1 MLDVHGQNPSS
12 AREKRSPRANGTL
25 LNGWIRQ
32 QVDMPYVRVKSRLRG
47 NNLHLLLEG
56 SPCPSGA
63 VVLPKLRQ
71 ALSVTVLADQLP
83 PESPPVYRVIVYG
96 RLPQCSTPEWTESFV
111 PHAVDRPVL
120 EAAPLETTRSPEQTR
135 PRSLSELA
143 SSASQECNIE
153 ATGVSML
160 HAARQ
165 GQPEAIARHLSDVFG
180 SLGIAVRIR
189 QGSPKPSQP
198 AASSSTL
205 HPLLAPP
212 QTRQRLF
219 IVCESAYSPDP
230 LLVAEPI
237 AQRLRALE
245 LKGFQ
250 DAVIFGQVT
259 GETKPEWLLRVDLT
273 PHNDILKAW
282 ARWGDVQSITRLL
295 NRILLPYQVETSAL
309 LKDATLHLT
318 CRGMQSAKPDKL
330 TTIAAIVPLLEAL
343 SPQGIRAAMLYGFAQ
358 DASSDLGEAASN
370 AEHQNGTTPT
380 PLWVHWLDLST
391 DPQPKTALNL
401 AQEGNLDAIAFL
413 LTRLLNPDL
422 DTKLATGGIQLQVRQ
437 KADLL
442 HVMGEA
448 PLCPSQNQMGGAIAR
463 FLKPLQLPAIAGVR
477 IYGRRSGQKQPL
489 WSYGVDFAS
498 RDRLVPEATPE
509 FAVSDA
515 YVGDLLSPPGA
526 LVLRTEQASE
536 ASQSWFGNL
545 WNSSIQRVQ
554 RSLLW
559 SQLFVPLETVLPS
572 PQLQRSYRS
581 GLTTQRSATVAVVW
595 GTLGLLLVVQA
606 DWLLSQWIK
615 TPPPAPIATEIEP
628 PTSSAPALARPF
640 PTLSLK
646 KSKPGDPTVFNNS
659 GFTQPGA
666 IASSPASAA
675 ADSSGL
681 VAAALPASPL
691 RPKAGSLLRG
701 LESYP
706 TFNSRQLDE
715 KLALYQAYLRD
726 YGTPDILIIG
736 SSRAL
741 RGVDPTALQKTLAEQ
756 GYSGAKIFNFGVN
769 GATAQVVD
777 AIVRQLLPQD
787 KLPKLILWADGARA
801 FNSGRSDV
809 TYSGIIASDGYR
821 TLAAGRSPLPGTATA
836 EVPTPQKLETN
847 KTEMAAASSVAG
859 APATS
864 LTGGYRTVNQKLN
877 QRLEGLSALYSQRD
891 NLKRF
896 LRDGL
901 ISLVPKSPTAIA
913 LNDVI
918 APNNLSEATSP
929 GAVAANS
936 PASVLSD
943 GQSAID
949 IDGFLPLPNQF
960 NPATYYQKY
969 ARVNGDYDSD
979 YESFNLEG
987 SQAQALTNLVQF
999 SQTHQIPL
1007 VFVNL
1012 PLTGDYLDPTRKRH
1026 EEAFQQYM
1034 LRLSTQLGF
1043 IYRDLNQSLTNQPAY
1058 FSDPS
1063 HLNRYGAYEV
1073 ARRLAIDVMIPWN
1086 QSRR

>member
-1 MLDVHGQNPSS
+1 MLDVYGQNPSS
-12 AREKRSPRANGTL
+12 AREKRSPRVDGTL
-25 LNGWIRQ
+25 LNGWIQQ
-32 QVDMPYVRVKSRLRG
+32 QVGTPNVRVKSRLRG

-56 SPCPSGA
+56 SPCPHGA
-63 VVLPKLRQ
+63 VVMPKLIQ
-71 ALSVTVLADQLP
+71 ALSVAALADRLP
-83 PESPPVYRVIVYG
+83 PESPPVYRVTVYG
-96 RLPQCSTPEWTESFV
+96 RLPQGATPEWTESFV
-111 PHAVDRPVL
+111 PHAVDRPSL
-120 EAAPLETTRSPEQTR
+120 EPSPLEPSRSSERTR
-135 PRSLSELA
+135 PRSLLELA
-143 SSASQECNIE
+143 ESASQECNIE
-153 ATGVSML
+153 ATGISGI

-198 AASSSTL
+198 ASVPT
-205 HPLLAPP
+205 HPTP
-212 QTRQRLF
+212 QRLF

-230 LLVAEPI
+230 LLLAEPI

-273 PHNDILKAW
+273 PPDDILKAW
-282 ARWGDVQSITRLL
+282 ARWGDVQAITRLL
-295 NRILLPYQVETSAL
+295 NRILLPHQVETSAL

-318 CRGMQSAKPDKL
+318 CRSTQSAAPDKL
-330 TTIAAIVPLLEAL
+330 LTIAAIVPLLESL
-343 SPQGIRAAMLYGFAQ
+343 SPQGIRAATLYGFAQ
-358 DASSDLGEAASN
+358 GNDSFAKDENSAVVEASSS
-370 AEHQNGTTPT
+370 AEHQSATTA

-391 DPQPKTALNL
+391 DPQPKTAFNL

-413 LTRLLNPDL
+413 LTRMLNPDL
-422 DTKLATGGIQLQVRQ
+422 DSKLATGGIQLQVRQ

-448 PLCPSQNQMGGAIAR
+448 PLCPSQSQMGGAIAR

-536 ASQSWFGNL
+536 ASRSWFGDL
-545 WNSSIQRVQ
+545 WGSSIQRVQ

-559 SQLFVPLETVLPS
+559 SQLFVPLETVPLS
-572 PQLQRSYRS
+572 PHLQHSYRA

-595 GTLGLLLVVQA
+595 GTLGFLLVVQT
-606 DWLLSQWIK
+606 DWLLGRWLD
-615 TPPPAPIATEIEP
+615 TPSPAPIATEAKPQPSPDQVPE
-628 PTSSAPALARPF
+628 RPF

-666 IASSPASAA
+666 IAAAPASPVE
-675 ADSSGL
+675 DSSGL

-691 RPKAGSLLRG
+691 RPKAGNLLRR

-715 KLALYQAYLRD
+715 KLALYQAYLTD
-726 YGTPDILIIG
+726 YGTPDVLIIG

-741 RGVDPTALQKTLAEQ
+741 RGVDPIALQKTLADQ
-756 GYSGAKIFNFGVN
+756 GYGGAKIFNFGVN

-821 TLAAGRSPLPGTATA
+821 TLVAGRSPLPGTATA
-836 EVPTPQKLETN
+836 AVSTPQELETN
-847 KTEMAAASSVAG
+847 KTEMAAAGSVAG
-859 APATS
+859 TPATS
-864 LTGGYRTVNQKLN
+864 LAGGYRTVNQKLN
-877 QRLEGLSALYSQRD
+877 QHLERLSTLYSQRD
-891 NLKRF
+891 HFKHF
-896 LRDGL
+896 LRDR
-901 ISLVPKSPTAIA
+901 LVSFLPTSPTAIA
-913 LNDVI
+913 LNDLI
-918 APNNLSEATSP
+918 APNKLSEATSP

-943 GQSAID
+943 GQSAVD

-987 SQAQALTNLVQF
+987 SQAQALANLVQF

-1026 EEAFQQYM
+1026 EEAFQQHM
-1034 LRLSTQLGF
+1034 LRLAAQLGF
-1043 IYRDLNQSLTNQPAY
+1043 VYRDLNQSLANQPAY

-1086 QSRR
+1086 QAHR